1 MSAALL
7 IALVFLIST
16 LLGTTQSFEYT
27 TGADREIDKGQS
39 IVSIIKD
46 ESGKGFEIDD
56 G

>member
-7 IALVFLIST
+7 IAWVFLIST
-16 LLGTTQSFEYT
+16 ILGTTQSFENS
-27 TGADREIDKGQS
+27 TGADRENEKGQS
-39 IVSIIKD
+39 SASIIKD